1 MSELSF
7 AGHPT
12 LGSAHAWLEEGG
24 VPRQADRVVQECGA
38 GLVTV
43 RRGPRLA
50 FAAPPLVR
58 SGPVASDQ
66 AAATRAALGLSEEQV
81 LAMAWVDNGPG
92 WMGIELASAQEVLA
106 VEPVLHL
113 STQLKAGL
121 VGRWSDPAS
130 VGKDVEVRA
139 FYGDGVDFMEDPVTG
154 SLNAGLAQW
163 LVGRG
168 RLPDRYV
175 AGQGVRRRRDGRVH
189 VERVGQDIWV
199 GGDTVTTVRG
209 TVRL

>member
-1 MSELSF
+1 M
-7 AGHPT
+7 
-12 LGSAHAWLEEGG
+12 
-24 VPRQADRVVQECGA
+24 
-38 GLVTV
+38 
-43 RRGPRLA
+43 
-50 FAAPPLVR
+50 
-58 SGPVASDQ
+58 
-66 AAATRAALGLSEEQV
+66 RAALGLAEEQV
-81 LAMAWVDNGPG
+81 LQMAWVDNGPG
-92 WMGIELASAQEVLA
+92 WVGIELASAEEVLA

-113 STQLKAGL
+113 SGQLKAGL
-121 VGRWSDPAS
+121 VGRWADPEA

-163 LVGRG
+163 LVGQG

-175 AGQGVRRRRDGRVH
+175 AGQGARRRRDGRVH
-189 VERVGQDIWV
+189 VERVGADIWV